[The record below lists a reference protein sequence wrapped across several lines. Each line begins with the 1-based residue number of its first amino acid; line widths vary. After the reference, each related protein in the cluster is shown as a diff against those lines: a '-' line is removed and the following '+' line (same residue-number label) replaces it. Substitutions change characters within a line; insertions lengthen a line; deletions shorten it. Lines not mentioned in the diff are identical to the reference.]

1 MSFSKDIA
9 KFSRKSI
16 KGAEDYRRKLAFEMF
31 RKTLKRT
38 PVGAPHTW
46 KSKKAPKGYREG
58 TLKRSWT
65 LNGRDN
71 LTQGD
76 IMTLTLGSSSNAPL
90 VMSNKQP
97 YAYRIEYTG
106 WSKQAPMGMITPALA
121 EVKRLKN
128 KIK

>member
-16 KGAEDYRRKLAFEMF
+16 KGAEDYRRKLAFTMF
-31 RKTLKRT
+31 KKVLKRT

-46 KSKKAPKGYREG
+46 KSKKAPKKYIAG

-65 LNGRDN
+65 LNGNDDLN
-71 LTQGD
+71 DGSVAME
-76 IMTLTLGSSSNAPL
+76 IFGSSPKNPL
-90 VMSNKQP
+90 IMSNKQP
-97 YAYRIEYTG
+97 YAYRIEYAG
-106 WSKQAPMGMITPALA
+106 WSKQQPLGMITPSLA